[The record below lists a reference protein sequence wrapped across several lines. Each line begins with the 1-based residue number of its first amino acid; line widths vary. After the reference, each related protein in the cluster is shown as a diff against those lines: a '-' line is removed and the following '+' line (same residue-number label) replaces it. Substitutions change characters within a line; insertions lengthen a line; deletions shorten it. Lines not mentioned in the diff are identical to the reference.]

1 MMDAAA
7 LLRELIALPS
17 VNPAF
22 LPAGHPWAGEQ
33 RVCDFLAATAARLGL
48 DLDFQEVESG
58 RRNLLARLRPVGRP
72 RHRVILA
79 PHLDTVGGSG
89 VHFTPRAARG
99 RLYGRGACDTKGS
112 IAAMLTALSRV
123 AGSARPPAATEI
135 VFAGLIDEEHGQIGS
150 RFLARSGFDADLAI
164 VGEPTRL
171 EVVTAH
177 KGDVWLRLETRG
189 KAAHGA
195 HPDLGVNAVHAAA
208 RIVHLLETKYSSR
221 LRRHTHPLL
230 GCGTINVGVIA
241 GGTQPNIVPD
251 RCAIQVDRR
260 TLPGENETGVIRQI
274 RSLLRQNRLQARVTS
289 LKEAACP
296 PLETNPRLPFVN
308 RFLEAAGQ
316 ARPAGVAFFCDAA
329 VLAAAGIPSV
339 VFGPGDIAQAHTED
353 EWISLRS
360 LERATD
366 LLTRFLSSLP

>member
-1 MMDAAA
+1 MDAAV

-48 DLDFQEVESG
+48 DLDFQDVESG
-58 RRNLLARLRPVGRP
+58 RRNLLARLCPVGRP

-79 PHLDTVGGSG
+79 PHLDTVGGSDI
-89 VHFTPRAARG
+89 HFTPRAARS

-123 AGSARPPAATEI
+123 AGSARRPAATEI

-150 RFLARSGFDADLAI
+150 RFLARSGVKADLAI

-195 HPDLGVNAVHAAA
+195 HPGLGVNAVHDMA
-208 RIVHLLETKYSSR
+208 RIVRLLETKYSSG
-221 LRRHTHPLL
+221 LRRHAHPLL
-230 GCGTINVGVIA
+230 GRGTINVGVIA

-251 RCAIQVDRR
+251 RCGIQIDRR
-260 TLPGENETGVIRQI
+260 TLPGENETTVIGQV

-289 LKEAACP
+289 LKEATCP
-296 PLETNPRLPFVN
+296 PLETSPRLPFVS
-308 RFLEAAGQ
+308 RFLEAARQ
-316 ARPAGVAFFCDAA
+316 TRPAGVAFFCDAA

-360 LERATD
+360 LERATN
-366 LLTRFLSSLP
+366 LLTRFLASLP